1 MKKLKQQ
8 IENFKPFSE
17 QEEKDKEYFLKFI
30 DTFDDVLTR
39 ENVFGHLCSS
49 AWVLNKTRTKVLL
62 VYHNIFGGYVFP
74 GGHLD
79 GETNCLSVALR
90 EVEEETGV
98 KAKPISEEMFS
109 LWTCA
114 VSAHIK
120 CGKFISSHIHLDI
133 DFICEADENQPL
145 KIKPDENQSVI
156 WANIDEIGKTIKL
169 VDFFVPVFENFKEK
183 LKVMQNGN

>member
-1 MKKLKQQ
+1 M
-8 IENFKPFSE
+8 
-17 QEEKDKEYFLKFI
+17 KFI
-30 DTFDDVLTR
+30 NTFDDVLTR
-39 ENVFGHLCSS
+39 ENIFGHFSSS
-49 AWVLNKTRTKVLL
+49 AWVLNKERTKVLL

-79 GETNCLSVALR
+79 GETDCLSVALR

-98 KAKPISEEMFS
+98 IAKPINEEMFS

-120 CGKFISSHIHLDI
+120 RGKFISSHIHLDI
-133 DFICEADENQPL
+133 DFLCEADENQPL

-156 WANIDEIGKTIKL
+156 WADINEIGKSIKL

-183 LKVMQNGN
+183 LKVS